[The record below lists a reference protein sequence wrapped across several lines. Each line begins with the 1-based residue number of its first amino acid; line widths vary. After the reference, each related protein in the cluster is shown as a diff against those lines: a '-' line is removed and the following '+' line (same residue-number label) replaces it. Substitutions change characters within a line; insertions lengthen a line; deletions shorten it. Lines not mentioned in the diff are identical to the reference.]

1 METELSA
8 VDQEWGNLTGQTVE
22 WRYIPEWPF
31 RVRVFNV
38 AKDWASWN
46 EQHPY
51 VPHPRESAGPG
62 PHQAQSPKDGS
73 AHIVNQG
80 GVQSMITAPV
90 SFLKDEPAP
99 RDYASVTA
107 IEPERMAQLAAAYNE
122 AEHDDPAAH
131 EAYAALTQEV
141 DQQYKDLTGRLG
153 VKVDFVASDPYKN
166 VEELRKDLE
175 DNRHIAVLKTDTTLG
190 SSGAH
195 PYFTNEQNDKFRAVH
210 DAFGHAATGR
220 GFDRNGE
227 EAAYQAHRSMFSDL
241 AGKALATETRSQNSY
256 LITNGEFPEQ
266 KVALMPDALIKRL
279 REQLAKAHAAIT
291 ADDDNLYDEGHS
303 HHTSMGRHFKKP
315 AKKSALVD
323 AVLEKAHQ
331 EIAQELAA
339 VQALIN
345 KALQAG
351 YYIKAAWETEE
362 RDEHG
367 HWIAGSGNDH
377 VKMDA
382 HEIRQGDTVLGR
394 KTGQPLLVT
403 GIAKTAE
410 GKLAISGVN
419 EKGSTLTM
427 KMGEGTK
434 LKVTEL
440 SGDRHASHKEDFH
453 KLKNAPEGEKVDR
466 GSKAGQAE
474 VKAAHLGSLTTL
486 APKPSSSAA
495 GSSSSDT
502 GASKPTS
509 GPKEEKPKN
518 VTTSK
523 TKETMTSME
532 ARVAGTKYYDS
543 SDLKAAI
550 AENLAQKVPATT
562 EALVQAAKPVGYDG
576 QAFSSVF
583 LSAGTGDMEGQVI
596 AKTMPLNASVFDG
609 KTLDTGKLLS
619 EAADS
624 SISGVNPSARLMGAA
639 TTGGG
644 SHEDVRAIGVSRIN
658 SNGKGFPMVITTN
671 MSDEQLASN
680 GFVKQ
685 ANGSYSV
692 PDAYRSDI
700 GFVFSKEDVQVISLS
715 SPEADSAFRTAACSA
730 MIGTWAST
738 SNDTNPLSLGIQEAA
753 RAEFNVP
760 EAEVWQTPDK
770 LRGEVDKAVADHGKT
785 YQAVLRTQYNETQK
799 AFAAQGLKP
808 TDTIRVYRGSSQTYT
823 HTATGQESNYPTKG
837 SEVNATLR
845 PLSSFSHSKSIANRF
860 GSKTIVAQVPV
871 SQVVSTSATGFGCQH
886 EGELVVY
893 GESVNGKVTR

>member
-1 METELSA
+1 MTNLEQVLERVMPTFSELRPKDDKA
-8 VDQEWGNLTGQTVE
+8 K
-22 WRYIPEWPF
+22 
-31 RVRVFNV
+31 V

-51 VPHPRESAGPG
+51 IPHPRESAGPG

-90 SFLKDEPAP
+90 SFLKDGPAP
-99 RDYASVTA
+99 RDYASITA
-107 IEPERMAQLAAAYNE
+107 IEPERMAQLAAAYDE
-122 AEHDDPAAH
+122 AERDDPSAH

-175 DNRHIAVLKTDTTLG
+175 DNRHIAVLKTDTTLD

-279 REQLAKAHAAIT
+279 RQQLAKAQAKIT
-291 ADDDNLYDEGHS
+291 ADDDNLYSQGHS
-303 HHTSMGRHFKKP
+303 HHTSMGRHLKKP

-339 VQALIN
+339 VQAHIN

-351 YYIKAAWETEE
+351 YYIKAAWQTEE

-367 HWIAGSGNDH
+367 HWIAGGDGEH
-377 VKMDA
+377 VKMNA

-410 GKLAISGVN
+410 GKLAISGTN
-419 EKGSTLTM
+419 AKGSTLTM

-440 SGDRHASHKEDFH
+440 SGDRHASHEEDFQ
-453 KLKNAPEGEKVDR
+453 KLKNAPEGTKLDR

-474 VKAAHLGSLTTL
+474 VKAAHLGSLNTL
-486 APKPSSSAA
+486 APSTTSSTSASAASPSSGETKPIGSGKPAA
-495 GSSSSDT
+495 T
-502 GASKPTS
+502 
-509 GPKEEKPKN
+509 PKEEKGKN
-518 VTTSK
+518 ITSAK
-523 TKETMTSME
+523 TRAAVKTME
-532 ARVAGTKYYDS
+532 QRAAGNPYPDASELKS
-543 SDLKAAI
+543 SIAQNIADKAPVGT
-550 AENLAQKVPATT
+550 Q
-562 EALVQAAKPVGYDG
+562 ALVMAAKPIGSTDG
-576 QAFSSVF
+576 HWDHCMLLPKPDGSVERVKIP
-583 LSAGTGDMEGQVI
+583 LSPE
-596 AKTMPLNASVFDG
+596 VFDG
-609 KTLDTGKLLS
+609 KTINAEMLS
-619 EAADS
+619 SQDK
-624 SISGVNPSARLMGAA
+624 
-639 TTGGG
+639 TGGYSQNLG
-644 SHEDVRAIGVSRIN
+644 ILEENVDSLRPIGMTNLSSSGI
-658 SNGKGFPMVITTN
+658 SFPSVITTTMN
-671 MSDEQLASN
+671 DSELESR
-680 GFVKQ
+680 GFIKQ
-685 ANGSYSV
+685 TDGSYSI
-692 PDAYRSDI
+692 P
-700 GFVFSKEDVQVISLS
+700 KEHSLMASWTTSSTMIQPIS
-715 SPEADSAFRTAACSA
+715 SPEVDSALRLAACSH
-730 MIGTWAST
+730 MIQTWART
-738 SNDTNPLSLGIQEAA
+738 ANDHRPLSLAMQEAA
-753 RAEFNVP
+753 RAEFKVP
-760 EAEVWQTPDK
+760 EAEAWDIDSTLQ
-770 LRGEVDKAVADHGKT
+770 GHVDRAVADHGAT

-799 AFAAQGLKP
+799 AFAAQGIKS
-808 TDTIRVYRGSSQTYT
+808 TDSIQVYRGSAQTYT
-823 HTATGQESNYPTKG
+823 NTQTGAETEYPAKD
-837 SEVNATLR
+837 SIVSATLR
-845 PLSSFSHSKSIANRF
+845 PLSSFSYSKAEANKF
-860 GSKTIVAQVPV
+860 GNKTIAAQIPV
-871 SQVVSTSATGFGCQH
+871 SQVVSTTATGFGCQS
-886 EGELVVY
+886 EGEIVVF
-893 GESVNGKVTR
+893 GETVTGKVTR